1 MKLTAQEA
9 QLVYEALR
17 VVRRAASNYTI
28 ELIQNYK
35 SSAAAAAK
43 DAPEFAEINATMEVS
58 DALSNLIAKIEKQI
72 GSAQKQKKH
81 SRSKK
86 NERRT

>member
-1 MKLTAQEA
+1 
-9 QLVYEALR
+9 
-17 VVRRAASNYTI
+17 
-28 ELIQNYK
+28 LIQEYK

-58 DALSNLIAKIEKQI
+58 DALSNLITKIEKQL
-72 GSAQKQKKH
+72 GSSQGQKKRA
-81 SRSKK
+81 RSKK